1 MSKIHNFFGLSLRI
15 VWLTIF
21 VLAELFLLRIG
32 TRTLIHIP
40 GLGRFETPIRLLA
53 ELGRLAYYAAVVFL
67 VAVLVSIAYSRFKS
81 RNPRSMLAGSAVVG
95 FLLVAGAGRFGF
107 VSPSVVGWCLSA
119 VLVVAVITGWTG
131 WRSVPLALFALG
143 VVSAGWSALGQ
154 GAGGGLTGRQV
165 DILLVVA
172 ELAVVSAGLT
182 TPFLL
187 EDRPDRR
194 ALLVG
199 LGAAVAATAILSV
212 GASTVW
218 ILGLWTLGVPGW
230 LPGIVY
236 AVAFGALVTTWW
248 SAFDSGQW
256 NVGVG
261 VFLMTAGGV
270 GTISTYQ
277 SGLALA
283 GVLIV
288 GESVTRPKHS
298 LTTDEGLAT
307 PPLGD
312 VLVDGVIS
320 SETGPVSDENVFVD
334 DCSTSEDTPLP
345 RVESALTRVPIR
357 VLPSP
362 TTVPT
367 PIKQFPSSM
376 MVRGSTLLPICAS
389 PINAVM

>member
-1 MSKIHNFFGLSLRI
+1 MSKTHSFSGYPLRI
-15 VWLTIF
+15 GWLTIF

-40 GLGRFETPIRLLA
+40 GLGRFETPISLLA
-53 ELGRLAYYAAVVFL
+53 EIGRLAYYAAVVFL
-67 VAVLVSIAYSRFKS
+67 VAVLISIAYSGFKI
-81 RNPRSMLAGSAVVG
+81 RNPRSMLAGSTAVG

-107 VSPSVVGWCLSA
+107 ISPSVVGWCLTA
-119 VLVVAVITGWTG
+119 VLTVAVITVWAG
-131 WRSVPLALFALG
+131 WRSVPLALFAVG
-143 VVSAGWSALGQ
+143 VVSASWSALGQ

-182 TPFLL
+182 APFLL
-187 EDRPDRR
+187 KERPGRR
-194 ALLVG
+194 ALLIG
-199 LGAAVAATAILSV
+199 LGAAALATAILSV

-236 AVAFGALVTTWW
+236 ALAFGGLATTWW

-261 VFLMTAGGV
+261 VLLMTAGGV

-277 SGLALA
+277 SGLVLA

-288 GESVTRPKHS
+288 GEMVMRPK
-298 LTTDEGLAT
+298 LPRTTNEAMAT
-307 PPLGD
+307 PLGEDVPLQVRAD
-312 VLVDGVIS
+312 SRSQPAKS
-320 SETGPVSDENVFVD
+320 SH
-334 DCSTSEDTPLP
+334 
-345 RVESALTRVPIR
+345 
-357 VLPSP
+357 
-362 TTVPT
+362 
-367 PIKQFPSSM
+367 
-376 MVRGSTLLPICAS
+376 
-389 PINAVM
+389 